1 MAMWVFDREE
11 QRGGKVEM
19 DSWKEIKLQN
29 IVLNIKSARLTA
41 PVHRL
46 LIHRI
51 SVRVWEHAHVSVLPK
66 PSKTG

>member
-1 MAMWVFDREE
+1 MAMWVFDREK
-11 QRGGKVEM
+11 QRGGKAEM

-29 IVLNIKSARLTA
+29 IVLNIKSARWTS

-51 SVRVWEHAHVSVLPK
+51 SVRVWERAHVSVLPK